1 MVAERVFK
9 YQIDGEDRIISANED
24 WFHFAEENG
33 AGGLKPEHV
42 LGRSLW
48 GFISDRPTAQVY
60 MMLTEGARQH
70 RKPVVFPYRCDSPD
84 RRRYMELRLS
94 IWGERGVE
102 FNSRILHEQERER
115 VRLLEEREDRSSDYL
130 VICSW
135 CKKAKLPGA
144 RWLEVEEAVR
154 ELQLFHASRLP
165 QLTHGM
171 CHSCGE
177 TCLEMVE
184 REFPGQVAKW
194 AAREVAA

>member
-1 MVAERVFK
+1 MVADRVFK
-9 YQIDGEDRIISANED
+9 YRIDGEDRIISANED
-24 WFHFAEENG
+24 WFRFAEENG
-33 AGGLKPEHV
+33 AAGLKPDHV
-42 LGRSLW
+42 LGKSLW
-48 GFISDRPTAQVY
+48 GFISDRPTAQIY
-60 MMLTEGARQH
+60 MMLAEGARVH
-70 RKPVVFPYRCDSPD
+70 RKPVVLPYRCDGPD

-94 IWGERGVE
+94 VGDEREIE
-102 FNSRILHEQERER
+102 FSSRVLHEQCRER
-115 VRLLEEREDRSSDYL
+115 VPLLEECVERTSDYL

-171 CHSCGE
+171 CQSCGE
-177 TCLEMVE
+177 TWLEVVE